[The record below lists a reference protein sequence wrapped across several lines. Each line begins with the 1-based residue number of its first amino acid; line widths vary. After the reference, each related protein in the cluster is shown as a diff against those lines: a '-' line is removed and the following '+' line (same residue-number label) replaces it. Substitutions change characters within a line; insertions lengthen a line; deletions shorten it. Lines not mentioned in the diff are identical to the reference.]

1 MSLEK
6 MQFLRQYK
14 FAANVRLVVI
24 IAMGLISA
32 LYLDGSILSIV
43 RTGFIGF
50 SALFAIFARIRNKAE
65 SKDGLICLG
74 LMTLSY
80 AFLYCSCNEPALYA
94 FMFPFVL
101 LVILEQDMKIAVI
114 ATIGCVLINAI
125 FVVVFLLTTD
135 GSGLFQVIIN
145 CVVVAISLIFGI
157 FVIRLQIK
165 NNAEKIDAINQQME
179 DQKNT
184 SNNIMSAYKV
194 MSQNL
199 DSASGVVTTLT
210 DSIKQSNS
218 SVNEIAMSIR
228 STAESIDNQTA
239 MTSDIQEHLI
249 GAGDEANAMKETSLQ
264 AAEVVDNG
272 SRIIEELKRQAQ
284 ETAEIN
290 RTTRTTTVELNDRI
304 KEVEAIIGTILSIS
318 DQTNLLA
325 LNASIEAARA
335 GEAGKGFAVVA
346 DEIRN
351 LSEETKQSTEQITD
365 IINKLTVDVDNA
377 SNNMAKSAESSD
389 KQNEMIDKTIE
400 GFDEIKAHVSELIDS
415 INNITRTVNDIVSAN
430 RTIMDSITNLSAT
443 TQEVSASAD
452 SSISVS
458 DDSLTQMTEMNTLLD
473 TIFDASN
480 QMKSQVNEEALKD
493 C

>member
-101 LVILEQDMKIAVI
+101 LVVLEQDMKIAVI
-114 ATIGCVLINAI
+114 ATIGCVLINVI
-125 FVVVFLLTTD
+125 FVVIFLLTTD

-145 CVVVAISLIFGI
+145 CVVVAISLTFGI

-165 NNAEKIDAINQQME
+165 NNTEKIDAINQQME

-346 DEIRN
+346 SEVQN
-351 LSEETKQSTEQITD
+351 LSRSTKETTAQIAGILNTM
-365 IINKLTVDVDNA
+365 KESVDDMFEKISLISDDVA
-377 SNNMAKSAESSD
+377 EESSEMEEID
-389 KQNEMIDKTIE
+389 ATIESLREAAQEISDMADVLYKQN
-400 GFDEIKAHVSELIDS
+400 
-415 INNITRTVNDIVSAN
+415 
-430 RTIMDSITNLSAT
+430 
-443 TQEVSASAD
+443 
-452 SSISVS
+452 
-458 DDSLTQMTEMNTLLD
+458 
-473 TIFDASN
+473 
-480 QMKSQVNEEALKD
+480 
-493 C
+493 